1 MFNAAIKILE
11 MKRDLEE
18 IPQARLAEVDRYLKS
33 LRFKKKL
40 RTKQPQTLKGIWAN
54 KGFEKIIDIER
65 EISSSRMELGQQI
78 LSKKVY

>member
-18 IPQARLAEVDRYLKS
+18 LPRARLAEVDRYLKS

-40 RTKQPQTLKGIWAN
+40 KAKQPQTLKGIWAN

-65 EISSSRMELGQQI
+65 EISSSRIELGQQI
-78 LSKKVY
+78 LSKKV